1 MAITVADWLYEGLF
15 LKNKYLRMR
24 TPENEMQLNP
34 GKTFLFLD
42 DVRPTPNGFY
52 RVYDYKGFTG
62 FILKNG
68 MPDFISFDHDLGE
81 GRSGFDCAK
90 FLVEYCLDHHIPRIH
105 FQVHSQNP
113 VGKQN
118 IESLLHNFN
127 KIMNS
132 GSLQ

>member
-1 MAITVADWLYEGLF
+1 
-15 LKNKYLRMR
+15 MR
-24 TPENEMQLNP
+24 TPENEIQLNP
-34 GKTFLFLD
+34 RKILLFLD

-90 FLVEYCLDHHIPRIH
+90 FLVEYCLDHNIPWIH